1 MKAKDQSRF
10 SIETLR
16 DVVAKRC
23 LRVARLIRSYAEHV
37 NQFAGTGDNH
47 ADAAAAK
54 LIARMAA
61 VQSTAE
67 QAAYVATLKARHWQ
81 IRNFMKLQG

>member
-16 DVVAKRC
+16 DLVAKRC
-23 LRVARLIRSYAEHV
+23 LRVARLISYAEHV

-67 QAAYVATLKARHWQ
+67 QAAYVATLKARHRQ
-81 IRNFMKLQG
+81 IRNFMKLPG